1 MAPGAVVS
9 CGPGGF
15 LTVLAA
21 GFSRRFVIFLGGLLP
36 GGGEQLPGG
45 VQEGAEFGLG
55 EAVVDGAA
63 LRPAGDQ
70 AGLLEPGQVG
80 GDVGL
85 GAAELGRQFD
95 DALFSVLQGQQDGQ
109 PGGVGQDTEQAGGL
123 PGGRRVGSQADR
135 HAVTVTAAAA
145 GGTGHAGHGDAVLAS
160 DPGEESA
167 GDAGLGVLLPLPY
180 QGGGGS
186 APLARGPGDV
196 FEREPDVAGAGAQ
209 LRGGVGDGEPAGD
222 DEAGDGVQVD
232 VVRLGS
238 GQGQAGAAEGRRG
251 PGQRLAD
258 AEVVQEGGGVVVQ
271 RVPQPAGEGVGE
283 GVVVAVVAGGGEREG
298 VPGVVQ
304 VGAGEQLEQVTLGV
318 VVPWGFTGVGG
329 GAVAQVAPLPG
340 GDGCGGD
347 EVAAA
352 LVVDGA
358 AAGVQVTG
366 QAGDRGEYR
375 VVAVAGQGP
384 QLRADG
390 QGAAVGVQGGDG
402 RAGGAA
408 GVAGQQQARGDDA
421 PERASREPA
430 GGHQPDRPLGP

>member
-1 MAPGAVVS
+1 MARACCCRCQTRGAADRPHWRAGRGTCSSASRTWPVLVPS
-9 CGPGGF
+9 CAAASATGSLPVMMRLATASRSMSSGSGPGR
-15 LTVLAA
+15 V
-21 GFSRRFVIFLGGLLP
+21 
-36 GGGEQLPGG
+36 
-45 VQEGAEFGLG
+45 
-55 EAVVDGAA
+55 
-63 LRPAGDQ
+63 RP
-70 AGLLEPGQVG
+70 
-80 GDVGL
+80 
-85 GAAELGRQFD
+85 
-95 DALFSVLQGQQDGQ
+95 
-109 PGGVGQDTEQAGGL
+109 
-123 PGGRRVGSQADR
+123 
-135 HAVTVTAAAA
+135 
-145 GGTGHAGHGDAVLAS
+145 
-160 DPGEESA
+160 
-167 GDAGLGVLLPLPY
+167 
-180 QGGGGS
+180 
-186 APLARGPGDV
+186 
-196 FEREPDVAGAGAQ
+196 
-209 LRGGVGDGEPAGD
+209 
-222 DEAGDGVQVD
+222 
-232 VVRLGS
+232 
-238 GQGQAGAAEGRRG
+238 GAAEGRRG

-271 RVPQPAGEGVGE
+271 RVPQLAGEGVGE

-408 GVAGQQQARGDDA
+408 GVAGQQQARGDGA
-421 PERASREPA
+421 AERASREPS